1 MGDGKPRRGRRK
13 TVWIVL
19 AVLTLLCCGV
29 PGSVGGFFIREA
41 QIDKQEEI
49 LKVRDDDPIE
59 VRDVYDL
66 LKAYA
71 ADKAGAEA
79 KYDRRVLRMKGKVLE
94 ISKKHVKI
102 SRDSACVCICHFDD
116 PRVPASL
123 VVGNDVTVKG
133 FFPGM
138 PFWVGMTSRIEL
150 RHCQLISEK

>member
-59 VRDVYDL
+59 VRSVHDL
-66 LKAYA
+66 LKAYG
-71 ADKAGAEA
+71 ADKAVAEA
-79 KYDRRVLRMKGKVLE
+79 KYDRRVFRVTGRVSE
-94 ISKKHVKI
+94 ISKKHLEI
-102 SRDSACVCICHFDD
+102 RDGGVWVCHFDG
-116 PRVPASL
+116 PGVPFSL
-123 VVGNDVTVKG
+123 GVESEVTIEG
-133 FFPGM
+133 FFAGM
-138 PFWVGMTSRIEL
+138 PTGVGFTARVEL
-150 RHCQLISEK
+150 RHCQLLSER